1 MAVKKIAIL
10 NDALVFLS
18 SAEIIAWS
26 AFFYHVW
33 LNCQAVQATFSVTAW
48 FPVSSVRLIIKPV
61 RPQQ

>member
-26 AFFYHVW
+26 ASFLSCMVKPSGSSGHLFY
-33 LNCQAVQATFSVTAW
+33 NCM
-48 FPVSSVRLIIKPV
+48 VSSFFSEK
-61 RPQQ
+61 